1 MSKGF
6 EDVLAAN
13 EQYAAQFAAGGLPA
27 PAARGLA
34 VVTCMDSRIDP
45 LRVLG
50 LGLGD
55 AKVLRNPGGRV
66 TPDVLTALVVGTHLL
81 GVQRVV
87 VMEHTDCGM
96 TKLTDEQAHE
106 VIRERSGIDTRSL
119 ELGTIGDQRA
129 RLAQDVQRV
138 RSSPY
143 LPQGLPVL
151 GCLYDVTSGRV
162 EVVVPSEG

>member
-13 EQYAAQFAAGGLPA
+13 EQYAQRFTGADLTA

-45 LRVLG
+45 LQVLG

-66 TPDVLTALVVGTHLL
+66 TPDVLTALVVATHLL
-81 GVQRVV
+81 GVERVL

-96 TKLTDEQAHE
+96 TKVTDEQAHE
-106 VIRERSGIDTRSL
+106 VIRERSGIDARSL

-143 LPQGLPVL
+143 LPTGLPVL
-151 GCLYDVTSGRV
+151 GCLYDVRTGRV
-162 EVVVPSEG
+162 EVVVPPEE

>member
-13 EQYAAQFAAGGLPA
+13 EQYAAQFTGGELAA
-27 PAARGLA
+27 PAAKGLG

-45 LRVLG
+45 LKVLG
-50 LGLGD
+50 LSLGD

-66 TPDVLTALVVGTHLL
+66 TQDVLTALVVATHLL
-81 GVQRVV
+81 GVRRVV
-87 VMEHTDCGM
+87 VVEHTDCGM
-96 TKLTDEQAHE
+96 TKLTDEQAHD

-119 ELGTIGDQRA
+119 ELRTIGDQRA
-129 RLAQDVQRV
+129 TLTQDVQRV

-143 LPQGLPVL
+143 LPKGLPVL
-151 GCLYDVTSGRV
+151 GCLYDVRSGRL
-162 EVVVPSEG
+162 EVVVPPED